1 MEFHDRMCQELAI
14 VQPYEVIEYV
24 MLIKKALINDHIRV
38 SKVSWKFL
46 IQIIYNFAVIYPRNL
61 PFS

>member
-38 SKVSWKFL
+38 SKVS
-46 IQIIYNFAVIYPRNL
+46 
-61 PFS
+61 